1 MRPILFAMLA
11 ALFTAP
17 AAAGAPERLVTV
29 ELFTSEGCSSCPPA
43 DAYLSEL
50 AQNRPDILALAFHV
64 TYWNQLGWRDPF
76 SLEAA
81 TERQYGYSRHFS
93 ENSVFTP
100 QMVVDGAKSLVGSDR
115 GEAEKAIRAAK
126 TTGPA
131 AVPLSLMRSG
141 SGITIKLGAGA
152 GRGRVLLIGFDH
164 LHRTPVGRGENGGRV
179 LTESNIVRSVRD
191 LGAWSGA
198 EITLD
203 APMPEGEDAAVLL
216 QAADGAISGA
226 ARL

>member
-81 TERQYGYSRHFS
+81 TER
-93 ENSVFTP
+93 
-100 QMVVDGAKSLVGSDR
+100 
-115 GEAEKAIRAAK
+115 
-126 TTGPA
+126 
-131 AVPLSLMRSG
+131 
-141 SGITIKLGAGA
+141 
-152 GRGRVLLIGFDH
+152 
-164 LHRTPVGRGENGGRV
+164 
-179 LTESNIVRSVRD
+179 
-191 LGAWSGA
+191 
-198 EITLD
+198 
-203 APMPEGEDAAVLL
+203 
-216 QAADGAISGA
+216 
-226 ARL
+226 